1 MLSAMNKSV
10 LKYCLAAVLPVFLGG
25 CNFLDCD
32 ESSIYTRDEILKSY
46 ERTKQLV
53 TNVYSYL
60 PNGFCNIGG
69 AMHEAATDD
78 AVHVYRTSTIYRF
91 IDGTWSPDHTV
102 DDVWSNFYAGIR
114 AANHYLEYASGLK
127 FEEWENSDDYESW
140 MNEYKYYE
148 YEVRFLRAYFYFELI
163 RRYRNVPLV
172 TEVLEPDE
180 VNGVKPS
187 SFDEVARF
195 IVDECEYL
203 ASDERLPVS
212 YAQGFYN
219 NEICRVTRGAALA
232 LRSRMTLYMASPL
245 HSADNKTKW
254 KTAAK
259 AAYDIIGNASEL
271 GCSLSPYSRLFGAD
285 NHLQPEVILAC
296 PVGESGE
303 FERSNF
309 PIGVTGGRTSTCPTE
324 NLVESYEMTDGSRF
338 DWSDAAM
345 KANPYENRDPRL
357 AMTVAYNDMP
367 WPKNNLEIYEGGS
380 NGLPVNNA
388 TVTGYYLKKYL
399 NNEISFD
406 AGSTATARHHNWIL
420 FRYGEILLNYAE
432 AMVNAFDSPSYS
444 DSEFPMSALDAVN
457 ALRAR
462 SDVNM
467 PAYPSDI
474 TKDEFIERLKNER
487 RVELAFE
494 GHRFW
499 DIRRWKDLEGTTKIY
514 RVAVTRL
521 NNNFLYEKS
530 LYETRTFE
538 DCMYFYPISNSE
550 IFKNNNLVQN
560 PNW

>member
-1 MLSAMNKSV
+1 MDPIMRKTI
-10 LKYCLAAVLPVFLGG
+10 LKYGLAVILPTVFTG

-32 ESSIYTRDEILKSY
+32 ESSIYTKDEILESY

-53 TNVYSYL
+53 TNVYAYL
-60 PNGFCNIGG
+60 PNGFCNIDG
-69 AMHEAATDD
+69 AMQEAATDD
-78 AVHVYRTSTIYRF
+78 AVHVYRTSDIYRF
-91 IDGTWSPDHTV
+91 IDGTWGPDHTV
-102 DDVWSNFYAGIR
+102 DDVWSTYYAGIR
-114 AANHYLEYASGLK
+114 NANRFLAEGTGLT
-127 FEEWENSDDYESW
+127 FEEWENSDEYENW
-140 MNEYKYYE
+140 MKEYQYYE
-148 YEVRFLRAYFYFELI
+148 NEVRFLRAYFYFELI

-172 TEVLEPDE
+172 MEVLEPDE
-180 VNGVKPS
+180 VNGLRQS
-187 SFDEVARF
+187 SFDEVAQF

-203 ASDERLPVS
+203 GEKGRLPES
-212 YAQGFYN
+212 YASGFYN

-245 HSADNKTKW
+245 YTADNKAKW

-271 GCSLSPYSRLFGAD
+271 GCSLTPYSQLFGAD
-285 NHLQPEVILAC
+285 NHTKPEVFLAR
-296 PVGESGE
+296 PVGENGNLE
-303 FERSNF
+303 KYNY
-309 PIGVTGGRTSTCPTE
+309 PIGVTGGQTSTCPTE
-324 NLVESYEMTDGSRF
+324 NLVESYEMIDGSEF
-338 DWSDAAM
+338 DWTNEGM
-345 KANPYENRDPRL
+345 KASPYENRDPRL

-380 NGLPVNNA
+380 NGLPINNA

-432 AMVNAFDSPSYS
+432 AMVNAFDSPSYT
-444 DSEFPMSALDAVN
+444 DAEFPMSALDAVN

-467 PAYPSDI
+467 PPYPSDI
-474 TKDEFIERLKNER
+474 TKDDFIRRLKNER

-499 DIRRWKDLEGTTKIY
+499 DVRRWKDLEGTTRIY
-514 RVAVTRL
+514 RVEVSRQQNT
-521 NNNFLYEKS
+521 FFYEKS
-530 LYETRTFE
+530 LYETRQVN
-538 DCMYFYPISNSE
+538 DCMYFYPISNAE
-550 IFKNNNLVQN
+550 LYKNGNLIQN

>member
-1 MLSAMNKSV
+1 MDSIMRKKI
-10 LKYCLAAVLPVFLGG
+10 LKYGLAVILPAAFAG

-32 ESSIYTRDEILKSY
+32 ESSIYTKDEILESY

-53 TNVYSYL
+53 TNVYAYL
-60 PNGFCNIGG
+60 PNGFCNIDG
-69 AMHEAATDD
+69 AMQEAATDD
-78 AVHVYRTSTIYRF
+78 AVHVYRTSDIYRF
-91 IDGTWSPDHTV
+91 IDGTWGPDHTV
-102 DDVWSNFYAGIR
+102 DDVWSHYYAGIR
-114 AANHYLEYASGLK
+114 NANRFIAEGTGLT
-127 FEEWENSDDYESW
+127 FEEWENSDEYENW
-140 MNEYKYYE
+140 MKEYQYYE
-148 YEVRFLRAYFYFELI
+148 NEVRFLRAYFYFELI

-172 TEVLEPDE
+172 MEVLEPDQ
-180 VNGVKPS
+180 VNELKQA
-187 SFDEVARF
+187 SFDEVAQF

-203 ASDERLPVS
+203 GEKGRLPES
-212 YAQGFYN
+212 YASGFYN

-245 HSADNKTKW
+245 YTADNKAKW

-271 GCSLSPYSRLFGAD
+271 GCSLSPYSQLFGAD
-285 NHLQPEVILAC
+285 NHTKPEVFLAR
-296 PVGESGE
+296 PVGENGN
-303 FERSNF
+303 FEKYNY
-309 PIGVTGGRTSTCPTE
+309 PIGVTGGQTSTCPTE
-324 NLVESYEMTDGSRF
+324 NLVESYEMTDGSKF
-338 DWSDAAM
+338 DWSKDGM
-345 KANPYENRDPRL
+345 KASPYENRDPRL
-357 AMTVAYNDMP
+357 SMTVAYNDMP

-380 NGLPVNNA
+380 NGLPINNA

-432 AMVNAFDSPSYS
+432 SMVNAFDSPDYT
-444 DSEFPMSALDAVN
+444 DAEFPMSALDAVN

-467 PAYPSDI
+467 PPYPSDI
-474 TKDEFIERLKNER
+474 SKDDFIERLKNER

-499 DIRRWKDLEGTTKIY
+499 DVRRWKDLDETTKIY
-514 RVAVTRL
+514 RVEVSRQQNT
-521 NNNFLYEKS
+521 FFYEKS
-530 LYETRTFE
+530 LYETRSVN
-538 DCMYFYPISNSE
+538 DCMYFYPISNAE
-550 IFKNNNLVQN
+550 IYKNGNLIQN

>member
-1 MLSAMNKSV
+1 MDSIMRKKI
-10 LKYCLAAVLPVFLGG
+10 LKYGLAVILPAAFAG

-32 ESSIYTRDEILKSY
+32 ESSIYTKDEILESY

-53 TNVYSYL
+53 TNVYAYL
-60 PNGFCNIGG
+60 PNGFCNIDG
-69 AMHEAATDD
+69 AMQEAATDD
-78 AVHVYRTSTIYRF
+78 AVHVYRTSDIYRF
-91 IDGTWSPDHTV
+91 IDGTWGPDHTV
-102 DDVWSNFYAGIR
+102 DDVWSHYYAGIR
-114 AANHYLEYASGLK
+114 NANRFIAEGTGLT
-127 FEEWENSDDYESW
+127 FEEWENSDEYENW
-140 MNEYKYYE
+140 MKEYQYYE
-148 YEVRFLRAYFYFELI
+148 NEVRFLRAYFYFELI

-172 TEVLEPDE
+172 MEVLEPDQ
-180 VNGVKPS
+180 VNELKQA
-187 SFDEVARF
+187 SFDEVAQF

-203 ASDERLPVS
+203 GEKGRLPES
-212 YAQGFYN
+212 YASGFYN

-245 HSADNKTKW
+245 YTADNKAKW

-271 GCSLSPYSRLFGAD
+271 GCSLSPYSQLFGAD
-285 NHLQPEVILAC
+285 NHTKPEVFLAR
-296 PVGESGE
+296 PVGENGN
-303 FERSNF
+303 FEKYNY
-309 PIGVTGGRTSTCPTE
+309 PIGVTGGQTSTCPTE
-324 NLVESYEMTDGSRF
+324 NLVESYEMTDGSKF
-338 DWSDAAM
+338 DWSKDGM
-345 KANPYENRDPRL
+345 KASPYENRDPRL
-357 AMTVAYNDMP
+357 SMTVAYNDMP

-380 NGLPVNNA
+380 NGLPINNA

-432 AMVNAFDSPSYS
+432 AMVNAFDSPDYT
-444 DSEFPMSALDAVN
+444 DAEFPMSALDAVN

-467 PAYPSDI
+467 PPYPSDI
-474 TKDEFIERLKNER
+474 SKDDFIERLKNER

-499 DIRRWKDLEGTTKIY
+499 DVRRWKDLDETTKIY
-514 RVAVTRL
+514 RVEVSRQQNT
-521 NNNFLYEKS
+521 FFYEKS
-530 LYETRTFE
+530 LYETRSVN
-538 DCMYFYPISNSE
+538 DCMYFYPISNTE
-550 IFKNNNLVQN
+550 IYKNGNLIQN

>member
-1 MLSAMNKSV
+1 MRKKI
-10 LKYCLAAVLPVFLGG
+10 LKYGLAVILPAAFAG

-32 ESSIYTRDEILKSY
+32 ESSIYTKDEILESY

-53 TNVYSYL
+53 TNVYAYL
-60 PNGFCNIGG
+60 PNGFCNIDG
-69 AMHEAATDD
+69 AMQEAATDD
-78 AVHVYRTSTIYRF
+78 AVHVYRTSDIYRF
-91 IDGTWSPDHTV
+91 IDGTWGPDHTV
-102 DDVWSNFYAGIR
+102 DDVWSHYYAGIR
-114 AANHYLEYASGLK
+114 NANRFIAEGTGLT
-127 FEEWENSDDYESW
+127 FEEWENSDEYENW
-140 MNEYKYYE
+140 MKEYQYYE
-148 YEVRFLRAYFYFELI
+148 NEVRFLRAYFYFELI

-172 TEVLEPDE
+172 MEVLEPDQ
-180 VNGVKPS
+180 VNELKQA
-187 SFDEVARF
+187 SFDEVAQF

-203 ASDERLPVS
+203 GEKGRLPES
-212 YAQGFYN
+212 YASGFYN

-245 HSADNKTKW
+245 YTADNKAKW

-271 GCSLSPYSRLFGAD
+271 GCSLSPYSQLFGAD
-285 NHLQPEVILAC
+285 NHTKPEVFLAR
-296 PVGESGE
+296 PVGENGN
-303 FERSNF
+303 FEKYNY
-309 PIGVTGGRTSTCPTE
+309 PIGVTGGQTSTCPTE
-324 NLVESYEMTDGSRF
+324 NLVESYEMTDGSKF
-338 DWSDAAM
+338 DWSNDGM
-345 KANPYENRDPRL
+345 KASPYENRDPRL
-357 AMTVAYNDMP
+357 SMTVAYNDMP

-380 NGLPVNNA
+380 NGLPINNA

-432 AMVNAFDSPSYS
+432 AMVNAFDSPVYT
-444 DSEFPMSALDAVN
+444 DAEFPMSALDAVN

-467 PAYPSDI
+467 PPYPSDI
-474 TKDEFIERLKNER
+474 SKDDFIERLKNER

-499 DIRRWKDLEGTTKIY
+499 DVRRWKDLDETTKIY
-514 RVAVTRL
+514 RVEVSRQQNT
-521 NNNFLYEKS
+521 FFYEKS
-530 LYETRTFE
+530 LYETRSVN
-538 DCMYFYPISNSE
+538 DCMYFYPISNAE
-550 IFKNNNLVQN
+550 IYKNGNLIQN

>member
-1 MLSAMNKSV
+1 MDSIMRKKI
-10 LKYCLAAVLPVFLGG
+10 LKYGLAVILPAAFAG

-32 ESSIYTRDEILKSY
+32 ESSIYTKDEILESY

-53 TNVYSYL
+53 TNVYAYL
-60 PNGFCNIGG
+60 PNGFCNIDG
-69 AMHEAATDD
+69 AMQEAATDD
-78 AVHVYRTSTIYRF
+78 AVHVYRTSDIYRF
-91 IDGTWSPDHTV
+91 IDGTWGPDHTV
-102 DDVWSNFYAGIR
+102 DDVWSHYYAGIR
-114 AANHYLEYASGLK
+114 NANRFIAEGTGLT
-127 FEEWENSDDYESW
+127 FEEWENSDEYENW
-140 MNEYKYYE
+140 MKEYQYYE
-148 YEVRFLRAYFYFELI
+148 NEVRFLRAYFYFELI

-172 TEVLEPDE
+172 MEVLEPDQ
-180 VNGVKPS
+180 VNELKQA
-187 SFDEVARF
+187 SFDEVAQF

-203 ASDERLPVS
+203 GEKGRLPES
-212 YAQGFYN
+212 YASGFYN

-245 HSADNKTKW
+245 YTADNKAKW

-271 GCSLSPYSRLFGAD
+271 GCSLSPYSQLFGAD
-285 NHLQPEVILAC
+285 NHTKPEVFLAR
-296 PVGESGE
+296 PVGENGN
-303 FERSNF
+303 FEKYNY
-309 PIGVTGGRTSTCPTE
+309 PIGVTGGQTSTCPTE
-324 NLVESYEMTDGSRF
+324 NLVESYEMTDGSKF
-338 DWSDAAM
+338 DWSNDGM
-345 KANPYENRDPRL
+345 KASPYENRDPRL
-357 AMTVAYNDMP
+357 SMTVAYNDMP

-380 NGLPVNNA
+380 NGLPINNA

-432 AMVNAFDSPSYS
+432 AMVNAFDSPDYT
-444 DSEFPMSALDAVN
+444 DAEFPMSALDAVN

-467 PAYPSDI
+467 PPYPSDI
-474 TKDEFIERLKNER
+474 SKDDFIERLKNER

-499 DIRRWKDLEGTTKIY
+499 DVRRWKDLDETTKIY
-514 RVAVTRL
+514 RVEVSRQQNT
-521 NNNFLYEKS
+521 FFYEKS
-530 LYETRTFE
+530 LYETRSVN
-538 DCMYFYPISNSE
+538 DCMYFYPISNAE
-550 IFKNNNLVQN
+550 IYKNGNLIQN

>member
-1 MLSAMNKSV
+1 MDPIMRKTI
-10 LKYCLAAVLPVFLGG
+10 LKYGLAVILPTVFTG

-32 ESSIYTRDEILKSY
+32 ESSIYTKDEILESY

-53 TNVYSYL
+53 TNVYAYL
-60 PNGFCNIGG
+60 PNGFCNIDG
-69 AMHEAATDD
+69 AMQEAATDD
-78 AVHVYRTSTIYRF
+78 AVHVYRTSDIYRF
-91 IDGTWSPDHTV
+91 IDGTWGPDHTV
-102 DDVWSNFYAGIR
+102 DDVWSTYYAGIR
-114 AANHYLEYASGLK
+114 NANRFLAEGTGLT
-127 FEEWENSDDYESW
+127 FEEWENSDEYENW
-140 MNEYKYYE
+140 MKEYQYYE
-148 YEVRFLRAYFYFELI
+148 NEVRFLRAYFYFELI

-172 TEVLEPDE
+172 MEVLEPDE
-180 VNGVKPS
+180 VNGLRQS
-187 SFDEVARF
+187 SFDEVAQF

-203 ASDERLPVS
+203 GEKGRLPES
-212 YAQGFYN
+212 YASGFYN

-245 HSADNKTKW
+245 YTADNKAKW

-271 GCSLSPYSRLFGAD
+271 GCSLTPYSQLFGAD
-285 NHLQPEVILAC
+285 NHTKPEVFLAR
-296 PVGESGE
+296 PVGENGN
-303 FERSNF
+303 FEKYNY
-309 PIGVTGGRTSTCPTE
+309 PIGVTGGQTSTCPTE
-324 NLVESYEMTDGSRF
+324 NLVESYEMIDGSEF
-338 DWSDAAM
+338 DWTNEGM
-345 KANPYENRDPRL
+345 KASPYENRDPRL

-380 NGLPVNNA
+380 NGLPINNA

-432 AMVNAFDSPSYS
+432 AMVNAFDSPSYT
-444 DSEFPMSALDAVN
+444 DAEFPMSALDAVN

-467 PAYPSDI
+467 PPYPSDI
-474 TKDEFIERLKNER
+474 TKDDFIRRLKNER

-499 DIRRWKDLEGTTKIY
+499 DVRRWKDLEGTTRIY
-514 RVAVTRL
+514 RVEVSRQQNT
-521 NNNFLYEKS
+521 FFYEKS
-530 LYETRTFE
+530 LYETRQVN
-538 DCMYFYPISNSE
+538 DCMYFYPISNAE
-550 IFKNNNLVQN
+550 LYKNGNLIQN